1 MRHLSSISLVDL
13 NSILVPA
20 YMGSGKKEKGY
31 TEEFTM
37 GELHLIRQSCDHTIV
52 CMDGPPY
59 FRKQLFPAYKG
70 TREVDEVLNQVKRNV
85 VKELQAQ
92 GYTYCRVEGFEADDL
107 LATLALKYR
116 GVIRDI
122 RLISSDKDVAQ
133 CLFDDGEF
141 KVRGFDA
148 RTGNLRDVEWCF
160 KKFGV
165 EPKDMALYQALIG
178 DSSDEYKGIPSWGP
192 KQASQA
198 IQKCGG
204 LAGIRKALAKQIESC
219 DETLKPLPN
228 VWVKFAEHQGD
239 LPMLL
244 QLATLRT
251 DVPVDAEKLLENP
264 GQLGVLMRP
273 ILESIL
279 ESIVDSTPD
288 PEELKEEAAVMSA
301 EDWVGGEEPPEKR
314 ERTIEDAAREGRAAI
329 AEGRI
334 NNMGKETPDG
344 PRSVL
349 PARQQA
355 MSDSEKM
362 PKIWGHKDAPGA
374 VWVGGDG
381 PTNEQLEE
389 ATRPKSLVAGALDA
403 VPSADA
409 ATGLALL
416 RKPFPDSQ
424 VGKLPKPTKSQTEA
438 PAAEK
443 RNCNICGGWHHPRV
457 VHLDYVGHAAVTNRL
472 LEVDPLWSWEP
483 MALTPEGIPRF
494 DATGGMWIRMTVC
507 GVTRIGYGAAAGAS
521 FKDVGSREK
530 EVISDAIRNAAMR
543 FGVALDLWS
552 KQDLWVDKQEEGNQK

>member
-1 MRHLSSISLVDL
+1 MRVLSSVSLVDL

-37 GELHLIRQSCDHTIV
+37 GELHLIRQSCEHTIV

-70 TREVDEVLNQVKRNV
+70 TREVDEVLNQIKRNV

-116 GVIRDI
+116 GLIRVIN
-122 RLISSDKDVAQ
+122 LISSDKDVAQ

-148 RTGNLRDVEWCF
+148 RTGNLRDIEWCF

-198 IQKCGG
+198 IQKCGD

-239 LPMLL
+239 LPIFL

-251 DVPVDAEKLLENP
+251 DVPVDAEKLLEKPVKSLAAKIMEQAKVVNDMFLAP
-264 GQLGVLMRP
+264 AP
-273 ILESIL
+273 EDLE
-279 ESIVDSTPD
+279 
-288 PEELKEEAAVMSA
+288 EEKAVMAA
-301 EDWVGGEEPPEKR
+301 EETEDSVDELLKAEAPK
-314 ERTIEDAAREGRAAI
+314 RTIEDAARECRAAI

-334 NNMGKETPDG
+334 NNMGKETPDV
-344 PRSVL
+344 PRATL

-355 MSDSEKM
+355 MYD
-362 PKIWGHKDAPGA
+362 KDK
-374 VWVGGDG
+374 
-381 PTNEQLEE
+381 ELEE
-389 ATRPKSLVAGALDA
+389 ASV
-403 VPSADA
+403 
-409 ATGLALL
+409 TGLALL

-424 VGKLPKPTKSQTEA
+424 VGKLPKPTKAQTES

-443 RNCNICGGWHHPRV
+443 RNCNICGSWHHPRV

-472 LEVDPLWSWEP
+472 LEVDPTWSWEP